1 MNKTIFGTACLLG
14 MLTIILGA
22 FGAHALEKL
31 IAADAITTFE
41 TGVRYQMYHVFLL
54 FILGLLP
61 SLPNSIK
68 RLVFYL
74 IVIGIVLFSFSLYLL
89 AINDLM
95 AFDFRKIGFLT
106 PIGGTLQIIAWGIL
120 GYTFFK
126 GKSNT
131 FQDE

>member
-1 MNKTIFGTACLLG
+1 MKKTIFGTACLLG

-22 FGAHALEKL
+22 FGAHGLEKL

-54 FILGLLP
+54 FVLGLLP
-61 SLPNSIK
+61 GLSTKIK
-68 RLVFYL
+68 RTVFYL
-74 IVIGIVLFSFSLYLL
+74 IVCGIVLFSFSLYLL

-106 PIGGTLQIIAWGIL
+106 PVGGTLQIIAWGIL
-120 GYTFFK
+120 GYTYLRQK
-126 GKSNT
+126 
-131 FQDE
+131 